1 MTPPLRSKS
10 PALRRV
16 VDVGT
21 QLRAPKHFGFFS
33 RRLDGAALVE
43 PSQQVITHAQ
53 CVGHDREGGVHG
65 GARRKEAAIDD
76 VQVSDLVR
84 ATVAIEHRTAWIAAK
99 A

>member
-10 PALRRV
+10 PAFSPRCRRWNA
-16 VDVGT
+16 T
-21 QLRAPKHFGFFS
+21 SRPQTFWLFS

-53 CVGHDREGGVHG
+53 CVGHDRDRGVHG

-76 VQVSDLVR
+76 VQVSALVR